1 MLITKSQK
9 KTRSTIGPVLVFLIG
24 RIRRTHCNVSRL
36 MLSLASETENDV
48 DLTIVWNHTT

>member
-48 DLTIVWNHTT
+48 DLTIV